1 MRTDAM
7 LASEELSQVT
17 FCGGTAP
24 YVPAVRE
31 TSEYEREDED
41 GAAPVVAARPGGR
54 VMVIGFRVI
63 RI

>member
-1 MRTDAM
+1 MSN
-7 LASEELSQVT
+7 SEQVCEVT

-31 TSEYEREDED
+31 TREYEAEDEHEAVAQ
-41 GAAPVVAARPGGR
+41 AATSRPAGR

>member
-1 MRTDAM
+1 MSN
-7 LASEELSQVT
+7 SEQLCEVT

-31 TSEYEREDED
+31 TREYEAEDDRETVTP
-41 GAAPVVAARPGGR
+41 AAPSRGGGR
-54 VMVIGFRVI
+54 IMVIGFGVV

>member
-1 MRTDAM
+1 M
-7 LASEELSQVT
+7 LTNEQMLCEVT

-24 YVPAVRE
+24 YVPAARE
-31 TSEYEREDED
+31 TSAYESEDE
-41 GAAPVVAARPGGR
+41 AKRETAPPTREPKPAGR